1 MTIVSFHAASPYCT
15 PCNAQALGI
24 PVGKVRV
31 IKPYIGGG
39 FGNKQDV
46 LYEPLNAFLSMS
58 VGGRAVRMEISR
70 EETISGTRTRHAIKG
85 VCKGIVTKDGT
96 VLARRLEAFANNGG
110 YAPMVTLSVP
120 TAEMYLR
127 ICIKTGWVQR

>member
-1 MTIVSFHAASPYCT
+1 MNGKITVVSSTQIPHIT
-15 PCNAQALGI
+15 RRVIAQALGW

-46 LYEPLNAFLSMS
+46 LYEPLNAFLSLQA
-58 VGGRAVRMEISR
+58 GGRAVRLEISR

-85 VCKGIVTKDGT
+85 KCKAVATRDGRI
-96 VLARRLEAFANNGG
+96 LARKLEAYANNGG
-110 YAPMVTLSVP
+110 YASHGLS
-120 TAEMYLR
+120 L
-127 ICIKTGWVQR
+127 IHI